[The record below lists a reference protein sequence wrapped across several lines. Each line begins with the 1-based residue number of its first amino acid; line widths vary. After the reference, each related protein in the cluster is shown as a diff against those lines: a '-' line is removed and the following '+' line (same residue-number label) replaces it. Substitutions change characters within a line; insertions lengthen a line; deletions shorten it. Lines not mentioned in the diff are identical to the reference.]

1 MSPAAAGSGV
11 PSRSELEGWDTSYLD
26 DADIRWRAGAE
37 ASESGFEQHL
47 RNVTAPG
54 GTTWSGEAADAALDR
69 AFLDLTVVRNQSDM
83 QRQAASLALEGS
95 ADIQWAR
102 RQVLD
107 AIAEAEDDGFR
118 VGEDFSV
125 TDTRKVEL
133 GTAAAR
139 ATAATE
145 HAEFIRW
152 RAEQLVATDALV
164 GQQLQA
170 KAAELEGIR
179 FEGEVSD
186 GTIHLVDFKQSP
198 PTEPGPQPKPQH
210 PDYPERTVDGRYKTA
225 NSGRDGKWEEK
236 IALDKYEEKTQVPI
250 IRDQVKATHPNAV
263 NRDGSLQRRY
273 YDGLQPTGAPGEYIG
288 IEGKGDG
295 VKVRPP
301 QSTFDALVDPDSPAT
316 AILNGEEIKIIG
328 TVVVQPNLVPQPD
341 PTVRIPE
348 VPSARPPDLP
358 VQGGIPGPVVGAEGG
373 GATGGRAPV
382 LPDWGTPVSPGDLA
396 EADFPLGPLGKVLEQ
411 YLPPDPNTMA

>member
-1 MSPAAAGSGV
+1 M
-11 PSRSELEGWDTSYLD
+11 
-26 DADIRWRAGAE
+26 
-37 ASESGFEQHL
+37 
-47 RNVTAPG
+47 
-54 GTTWSGEAADAALDR
+54 
-69 AFLDLTVVRNQSDM
+69 
-83 QRQAASLALEGS
+83 
-95 ADIQWAR
+95 
-102 RQVLD
+102 
-107 AIAEAEDDGFR
+107 
-118 VGEDFSV
+118 
-125 TDTRKVEL
+125 
-133 GTAAAR
+133 
-139 ATAATE
+139 
-145 HAEFIRW
+145 
-152 RAEQLVATDALV
+152 
-164 GQQLQA
+164 
-170 KAAELEGIR
+170 
-179 FEGEVSD
+179 
-186 GTIHLVDFKQSP
+186 
-198 PTEPGPQPKPQH
+198 
-210 PDYPERTVDGRYKTA
+210 
-225 NSGRDGKWEEK
+225 
-236 IALDKYEEKTQVPI
+236 
-250 IRDQVKATHPNAV
+250 
-263 NRDGSLQRRY
+263 
-273 YDGLQPTGAPGEYIG
+273 QPTGAPGEYIG